1 MAFIRTAD
9 ARVASPLVNRDQWN
23 LVRQR
28 ANASDLKIASSPNL
42 EKFDPER
49 FLLTHATIVAS
60 VDVDEVPGAKIGS
73 KVAFDDGATINRKWS
88 SYYIK
93 PDCSQFVNN
102 NGDSWERSLL
112 TATYRTF
119 VGAENYQEH
128 IQIPELSK
136 GKIIDAV
143 ARDIG
148 DSLYIDI
155 LVATDRKHAK
165 LVRDIEAG
173 EMNALSMGAQ
183 VAYTICTKCG
193 NVAADESDLCRHIKY
208 EKGNFFIDDSGQ
220 RRIIAELCG
229 HVSDPESN
237 IFIEASWVKNP
248 AFKGA
253 VLRNILQP
261 SEALGHAEKV
271 VAAMEMPSKQID
283 LSKMQKAAG
292 SVPQGFLPIKEA
304 LATVGYM
311 TLLGQFDFG
320 GPQEQGQG
328 QGGGEQAAPADPLEK
343 IVDEVKSKALDK
355 VKSELKGLVNQEGE
369 IEDKATTPMSDVTT
383 DDSLVHSFDLRAK
396 KIGLS
401 EDRAGRI
408 RKAILAL
415 HKKDWTAV
423 RHAKCSPSEMLVA
436 INFWDQGKEHYARTD
451 DLQKVSLKVGSTRN
465 YESAD
470 QFLRACQTELGR
482 KLSSLEAG
490 TLIVRG
496 HLLSLAAT
504 GLTPNSTTARTSQ

>member
-1 MAFIRTAD
+1 MAFIRTAE

-28 ANASDLKIASSPNL
+28 SNSADLKIASSPNL

-73 KVAFDDGATINRKWS
+73 KIAFDDGATINRKWG
-88 SYYIK
+88 SYHIK

-112 TATYRTF
+112 AATYRTF

-155 LVATDRKHAK
+155 LVATDRKHTK
-165 LVRDIEAG
+165 LVRDIESG

-193 NVAADESDLCRHIKY
+193 NVAADEADLCRHIKY

-248 AFKGA
+248 AFRGA
-253 VLRNILQP
+253 VLRNILEP
-261 SEALGHAEKV
+261 AEALGHAEKV
-271 VAAMEMPSKQID
+271 VAAHEMPSRQID
-283 LSKMQKAAG
+283 LTKMQKAAG
-292 SVPQGFLPIKEA
+292 MVPEGFLPLKEA

-311 TLLGQFDFG
+311 TLTGQFDFG
-320 GPQEQGQG
+320 GPQDQGG
-328 QGGGEQAAPADPLEK
+328 QGGEQEAPADPLKK
-343 IVDEVKSKALDK
+343 IVDEVKDKALDK
-355 VKSELKGLVNQEGE
+355 VKTQLKGLVDEEGE
-369 IEDKATTPMSDVTT
+369 IKDKATTPMSDVTT

-401 EDRAGRI
+401 EDRAVRI

-415 HKKDWTAV
+415 HQKDWTAV

-436 INFWDQGKEHYARTD
+436 INFWDRGKEHYARTD
-451 DLQKVSLKVGSTRN
+451 DLQRISLKVGSTRK
-465 YESAD
+465 YDSAD

-482 KLSSLEAG
+482 KLSTLEAG

-496 HLLSLAAT
+496 HLLSLAEP
-504 GLTPNSTTARTSQ
+504 GLKPISTTARTSQ